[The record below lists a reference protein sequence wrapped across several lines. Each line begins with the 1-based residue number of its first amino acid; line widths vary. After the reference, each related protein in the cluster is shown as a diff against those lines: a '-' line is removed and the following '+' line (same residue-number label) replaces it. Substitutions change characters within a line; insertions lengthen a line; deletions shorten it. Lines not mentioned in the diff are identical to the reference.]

1 MIDKK
6 LYYNTLREP
15 LHLPEYGRH
24 IQEMVNYVKTI
35 NDKNERNR
43 LAEVIIQVMANLTP
57 HLKDNTE
64 QKTKLWNQLAQIAN
78 YELDIDYPCPIFK
91 TEDFKLKRKKI
102 PYPKKNTKIK
112 HYGTI
117 SELLVQ
123 KLSTLPDS
131 DEKRQLLIDMANH
144 MKKQYLLYNKEAVSD
159 EQILSDMKSMS
170 KNNDILLP
178 EVKLNETRDI
188 LYKNR
193 KNNNTNKRNIKRK

>member
-24 IQEMVNYVKTI
+24 VQEMVNYVKTI
-35 NDKNERNR
+35 EDKNERNR
-43 LAEVIIQVMANLTP
+43 LANVIIQVMANFTP
-57 HLKDNTE
+57 YLKDNAE
-64 QKTKLWNQLAQIAN
+64 QKNKLWNQLAQIAN
-78 YELDIDYPCPIFK
+78 YELDIDYPVPIYK
-91 TEDFKLKRKKI
+91 TEDFKLKRNKI
-102 PYPKKNTKIK
+102 PYPLKNTQLK

-123 KLSTLPDS
+123 KLSQLPDS
-131 DEKRQLLIDMANH
+131 EEKKQMLIDLANH

-159 EQILSDMKSMS
+159 EQILSDIKRMS
-170 KNNDILLP
+170 KNSEMLLP

-188 LYKNR
+188 LYKNK
-193 KNNNTNKRNIKRK
+193 KNNNKRNNKRK

>member
-24 IQEMVNYVKTI
+24 VQEMVNYVKTI
-35 NDKNERNR
+35 EDKNERNR
-43 LAEVIIQVMANLTP
+43 LANVIIQVMANFNP
-57 HLKDNTE
+57 YLKDNTE
-64 QKTKLWNQLAQIAN
+64 QKNKLWNQLAQISN
-78 YELDIDYPCPIFK
+78 YELDIDYPVPIYK
-91 TEDFKLKRKKI
+91 TEDFKNKRNKI
-102 PYPKKNTKIK
+102 PYPLKNTQLK

-123 KLSTLPDS
+123 KLSAMPDS
-131 DEKRQLLIDMANH
+131 EEKRQMLIDLANH

-159 EQILSDMKSMS
+159 EQILSDIKRMS
-170 KNNDILLP
+170 KNSEMLLP

-188 LYKNR
+188 LYKNK
-193 KNNNTNKRNIKRK
+193 KNNNKRNNNKRK

>member
-24 IQEMVNYVKTI
+24 VQEMVNYVKTI
-35 NDKNERNR
+35 EDKNERNR
-43 LAEVIIQVMANLTP
+43 LANVIIQVMANFNP
-57 HLKDNTE
+57 YLKDNAE
-64 QKTKLWNQLAQIAN
+64 QKNKLWNQLAQIAN
-78 YELDIDYPCPIFK
+78 YELDIDYPVPIYK
-91 TEDFKLKRKKI
+91 TEDFKLKRNKI
-102 PYPKKNTKIK
+102 PYPLKNTQLK

-123 KLSTLPDS
+123 KLSQLPDS
-131 DEKRQLLIDMANH
+131 EEKKQMLIDLANH

-159 EQILSDMKSMS
+159 EQILSDIKLMS
-170 KNNDILLP
+170 KNSEMLIP

-188 LYKNR
+188 LYKNK
-193 KNNNTNKRNIKRK
+193 KNNNKRNNKRK

>member
-15 LHLPEYGRH
+15 IRLPEYGRH

-35 NDKNERNR
+35 QDKNERNR
-43 LAEVIIQVMANLTP
+43 LANVIVQVMANFNP
-57 HLKDNTE
+57 QLKDNPE
-64 QKTKLWNQLAQIAN
+64 HKIKLWNQLAQIAN

-102 PYPKKNTKIK
+102 PYPQKNTQLK

-131 DEKRQLLIDMANH
+131 DKKRQMLIDIANH

-159 EQILSDMKSMS
+159 EQILSDMKRMS
-170 KNNDILLP
+170 KNTEILPP
-178 EVKLNETRDI
+178 EIKLNETRDI
-188 LYKNR
+188 LYKNK
-193 KNNNTNKRNIKRK
+193 KNNNINKKNNKRK

>member
-6 LYYNTLREP
+6 IYYNTLREP
-15 LHLPEYGRH
+15 LRLPEYGRH

-35 NDKNERNR
+35 KDKNERNR
-43 LAEVIIQVMANLTP
+43 LANVIIQVMANFNP
-57 HLKDNTE
+57 QLKDNVE
-64 QKTKLWNQLAQIAN
+64 HKIKLWNQLAQIAN

-91 TEDFKLKRKKI
+91 TEDFKLKRNKI
-102 PYPKKNTKIK
+102 PYPKKNTQLK

-123 KLSTLPDS
+123 KLSTMPDS
-131 DEKRQLLIDMANH
+131 EEKKQMLIDIANH

-159 EQILSDMKSMS
+159 EQILSDIKRMS
-170 KNNDILLP
+170 KNTEMLLP

-188 LYKNR
+188 LYKNK
-193 KNNNTNKRNIKRK
+193 KNNNINKRNNKRK